1 MAADPPAAE
10 GERPMTPDPIQ
21 GAAPKIGRAE
31 GLCGNTSRPLH
42 YIAAMVLGLGFTA
55 ILVLLAFT
63 HMSNLNETAF
73 EATAEEI
80 KALIN
85 QRLTR
90 SVEIVHGLA
99 TLFHASAFVESYEF
113 RIMTDELLKRA
124 PNIDAAVYTPLETN
138 RRLFEDEMEVRYE
151 RSVRITELRG
161 GELVPAQNRSLYAP
175 VQLLQPMERK
185 NQGLLG
191 FDFLSDPKLRKGI
204 DRAIGT
210 GESAMAGLVVG
221 PDGRKRYW
229 LFRAIY
235 RGRDTPLDVEERR
248 NNVTGL
254 VAVRINPALLF
265 DSDMLTADL
274 SVTLMDDDASVPE
287 GERTLYRKTAEPEQ
301 RLPLAS
307 ANILTRVYRIYLG
320 ERTLVLQVTKRLS
333 LLEIKP
339 EITLIAFSVGLLIT
353 VLLLLLA
360 RYTILRAQDLEQ
372 RHEEVSR
379 QVTQKTLELS
389 TSEERY
395 RQLVETTNVVLFEA
409 EPQNL
414 RFTYVGP
421 QAAKLLGYAVEDWYQ
436 RDFWTEHIHAAD
448 RERTLAHCRKAI
460 ELGEDRAFECR
471 MLADDG
477 RTVWVR
483 ILVTIPPYD
492 EEAQYL
498 HGAML
503 DITEVKEAALAMTIA
518 KEEAEIASRA
528 KSSFLANVSHE
539 LRTPLNAVIGFSEM
553 IRNETFGPT
562 GDSRYREYAKDIHDS
577 GRHLLSLINDILDVS
592 KIEAGKF
599 TLHEEPVALP
609 KVVTSALRFVR
620 ERARMGRL
628 TLSADLPYDLP
639 MVLADERS
647 MKQVLLNLLTNAVK
661 FTPEGGTVTVRADC
675 SPDGEV
681 RLAVADTGIGMAK
694 EDLPRAMESFG
705 QIDSDLSRRYEGTGL
720 GLPLA
725 KRLIEMHD
733 GRFEI
738 ESEPDKGTV
747 VTVIL
752 PADRRIDSE
761 AAEAPAG
768 PPLRRRESPAA

>member
-1 MAADPPAAE
+1 MAAEASAAD
-10 GERPMTPDPIQ
+10 GDRTMTREPIH
-21 GAAPKIGRAE
+21 GASPKIGGAD
-31 GLCGNTSRPLH
+31 GLCGTTSRPLH
-42 YIAAMVLGLGFTA
+42 YIAATVLGLGFTA

-73 EATAEEI
+73 DATAEEI

-113 RIMTDELLKRA
+113 GIMTDELLKRA
-124 PNIDAAVYTPLETN
+124 PNIDAAIYTPLETN
-138 RRLFEDEMEVRYE
+138 RRLFEDEMMVRYE
-151 RSVRITELRG
+151 RPIPITEMQDG
-161 GELVPAQNRSLYAP
+161 DLVPAEDRDLYAP
-175 VQLLQPMERK
+175 VQLLQPLKRN
-185 NQGLLG
+185 NQDLLG
-191 FDFLSDPKLRKGI
+191 FDFLSDPKLREGVE
-204 DRAIGT
+204 RAIVT
-210 GESAMAGLVVG
+210 GQSAMAGLVFG
-221 PDGRKRYW
+221 PNGRKRYW

-235 RGRDTPLDVEERR
+235 RGRDTPLDAEERR
-248 NNVTGL
+248 SNVTGL

-274 SVTLMDDDASVPE
+274 SVTLMADDDSVPE
-287 GERTLYRKTAEPEQ
+287 RERTLYRKAAEPGQ

-307 ANILTRVYRIYLG
+307 ANTLSRTYRIYLG
-320 ERTLVLQVTKRLS
+320 ERTLVLQVTKQLS

-339 EITLIAFSVGLLIT
+339 EITLIAFSVGILIT

-379 QVTQKTLELS
+379 QVTQKTRQLS

-409 EPQNL
+409 EPQDL

-436 RDFWTEHIHAAD
+436 ERFWIEHIHAAD
-448 RERTLAHCRKAI
+448 RARTLTQCRKAI

-471 MLADDG
+471 MLSEDG

-483 ILVTIPPYD
+483 ILVTIPPRD
-492 EEAQYL
+492 DEAQYL

-599 TLHEEPVALP
+599 TLHEEPVSLP
-609 KVVTSALRFVR
+609 KIVTSALRFVR
-620 ERARMGRL
+620 ERARIGRL

-639 MVLADERS
+639 LILADERS

-675 SPDGEV
+675 SPEGEV
-681 RLAVADTGIGMAK
+681 WLAVADTGIGMSK
-694 EDLPRAMESFG
+694 EDLPRAMEAFG
-705 QIDSDLSRRYEGTGL
+705 QVDSDLSRRYEGTGL

-725 KRLIEMHD
+725 KRLVEMHD

-738 ESEPDKGTV
+738 ESELDHGTV

-752 PADRRIDSE
+752 PAERCIDPASV
-761 AAEAPAG
+761 EAPA
-768 PPLRRRESPAA
+768 PEALRRRRSPAA